1 MPSRCI
7 GSTKYVAPGTEEMA
21 QLSKFLP
28 YKHGD
33 LSWIYK
39 TIFFFLKSENVMC
52 QSSTGGG
59 HATAKQQKAWVDL
72 NLNGLVLKFKL

>member
-39 TIFFFLKSENVMC
+39 TIFFLKSENVMC
-52 QSSTGGG
+52 QSSMGGG
-59 HATAKQQKAWVDL
+59 HATTKQQKAWVDL